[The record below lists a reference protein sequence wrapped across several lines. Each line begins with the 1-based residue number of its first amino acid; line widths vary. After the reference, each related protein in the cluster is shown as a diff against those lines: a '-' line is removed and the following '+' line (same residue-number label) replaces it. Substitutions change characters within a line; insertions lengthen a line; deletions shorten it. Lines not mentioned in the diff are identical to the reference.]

1 MASPRRTSLL
11 CPGCRRLVSA
21 DEPAC
26 PHCGL
31 KRPGAPWRA
40 ALGVFGPASRQLV
53 PGLIAINITLY
64 LLSLLLTPAGI
75 GLVPSPFSFLSPDG
89 RALYR
94 LGATG
99 VLPIAYEGRWW
110 TLITASFLHGGLLH
124 LFFNMAALWQLGPF
138 VQQIFGTHRFV
149 VLYVASG
156 AAGSGR
162 SR

>member
-75 GLVPSPFSFLSPDG
+75 GL
-89 RALYR
+89 ALHHR
-94 LGATG
+94 LGRQTDHVEGADQVDADRPRKAFQLVRPVATNHLLGRRHAGAIDQDIGG
-99 VLPIAYEGRWW
+99 VMVANI
-110 TLITASFLHGGLLH
+110 
-124 LFFNMAALWQLGPF
+124 FF
-138 VQQIFGTHRFV
+138 V
-149 VLYVASG
+149 
-156 AAGSGR
+156 
-162 SR
+162 